1 MLKIIKKIVFGMAIF
16 VAIASPVSCVSYEEV
31 QVTDIKDLE
40 LQGFSSKEISISAQ
54 VEIANPNKY
63 DISVTDSEFSIS
75 TDGNLLGSFK
85 IDQQLELLESSR
97 EFHEV
102 AFKLDMEDLS
112 PNAQSTLLQ
121 IVLSGENKV
130 NIKVEGYIEAKAF
143 MLKRKFP
150 ISFEDE
156 VEIGM

>member
-40 LQGFSSKEISISAQ
+40 LQGFSGKEISIAAQ

-63 DISVTDSEFSIS
+63 DISVTDSEFNIS
-75 TDGNLLGSFK
+75 GNGKPLGSFK
-85 IDQQLELLESSR
+85 IDNQLKIKKSSN
-97 EFHEV
+97 EFHQV
-102 AFKLDMEDLS
+102 AFKLDMNKLAPD
-112 PNAQSTLLQ
+112 AQSTILQ
-121 IVLSGENKV
+121 IVLSGENKID
-130 NIKVEGYIEAKAF
+130 IKVEGYIEAKAY